1 MANDPPATTQVWVF
15 RLIMAGAASLVAG
28 LFTVSAMIFSSSGEQ
43 QRESFRDLQTQ
54 AAVLAQQIE
63 REAEARRAADLQFM
77 QSLHLLELRLTIVE
91 KDLDETKEEEKE
103 K

>member
-28 LFTVSAMIFSSSGEQ
+28 LFTVAAMTFSTSGEM

-77 QSLHLLELRLTIVE
+77 QSLHLLEMRLTIVE
-91 KDLDETKEEEKE
+91 TDIEESKDKAK
-103 K
+103 